1 MLDAHLLLELG
12 EKMVWDFGNAS
23 ERGGW
28 LRKWNG
34 TWMSGSG
41 GGRQRRA
48 ASRSVRQNCRQNS
61 LSASVMAQC
70 YMRCPSSAD
79 EWIMVEMQGELTSHE
94 HTSFQNLTLGTLR
107 VQDDVRTEFC
117 RCKISAAENQADA
130 LVPHDFCSH
139 QGVPHLEIGNH
150 MLEGKFEN
158 LKKPL
163 LVCQRRPLDPSVLL
177 CSIRQFLSPCSR

>member
-1 MLDAHLLLELG
+1 
-12 EKMVWDFGNAS
+12 
-23 ERGGW
+23 
-28 LRKWNG
+28 
-34 TWMSGSG
+34 
-41 GGRQRRA
+41 
-48 ASRSVRQNCRQNS
+48 
-61 LSASVMAQC
+61 MAQC

-107 VQDDVRTEFC
+107 VQDDVRTEC
-117 RCKISAAENQADA
+117 SRCKISAAENQADV
-130 LVPHDFCSH
+130 LVPHNFCSH

-163 LVCQRRPLDPSVLL
+163 LVCQRRQLDPSVLCCCATSDNFLTIMLPMTATLNSSSLPCVPLRQRFFSFPYSLSGLDCLPRL
-177 CSIRQFLSPCSR
+177 CAMPPGRRKR